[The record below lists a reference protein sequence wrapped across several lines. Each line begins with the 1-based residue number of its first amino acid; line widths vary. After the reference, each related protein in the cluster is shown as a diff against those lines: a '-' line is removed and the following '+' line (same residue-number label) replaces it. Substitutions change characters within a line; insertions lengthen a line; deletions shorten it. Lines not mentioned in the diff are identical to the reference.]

1 MIISFQIICPCAGYI
16 FVEGVFSGICGQY
29 DRAAELL
36 KEVLPYAH
44 WGWASVID
52 TQEGI
57 VVTMCWLQ
65 ASGLQGDRMQSD
77 SVMAV
82 CRLQVAAGAT
92 LVAIGMCMSVLA

>member
-1 MIISFQIICPCAGYI
+1 MIISFTDYLTLCRVR
-16 FVEGVFSGICGQY
+16 FLEGVFAGICGQY

-44 WGWASVID
+44 WGWASVIE

-65 ASGLQGDRMQSD
+65 ASG
-77 SVMAV
+77 
-82 CRLQVAAGAT
+82 
-92 LVAIGMCMSVLA
+92 

>member
-1 MIISFQIICPCAGYI
+1 M
-16 FVEGVFSGICGQY
+16 EGVFSGICGQY

-82 CRLQVAAGAT
+82 CRLQVAAGAA